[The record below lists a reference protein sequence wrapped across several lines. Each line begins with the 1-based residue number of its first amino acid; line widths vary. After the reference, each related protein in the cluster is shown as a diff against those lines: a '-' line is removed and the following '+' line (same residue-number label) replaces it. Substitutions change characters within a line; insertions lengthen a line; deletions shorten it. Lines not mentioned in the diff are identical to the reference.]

1 MARFTTRQLE
11 AKALDILE
19 TALREGVEHC
29 FRPVGTAFALAYLAN
44 EKEDRRLFD
53 QFWRAL
59 TLDSRQ
65 ERVKRASYA
74 LEAIYILTGHQR
86 PELHRKDFY
95 RGLNWCERKLVDR
108 R

>member
-19 TALREGVEHC
+19 AARREGVEHC

-86 PELHRKDFY
+86 SDQQRRNLYH
-95 RGLNWCERKLVDR
+95 GLNWYERKLVER
-108 R
+108 

>member
-19 TALREGVEHC
+19 AALREGVEHC
-29 FRPVGTAFALAYLAN
+29 IRPVGTAFALAYLAK
-44 EKEDRRLFD
+44 EKEDRRLFG

-65 ERVKRASYA
+65 ERVTFASRLAGVARAS
-74 LEAIYILTGHQR
+74 GPQ
-86 PELHRKDFY
+86 
-95 RGLNWCERKLVDR
+95 W
-108 R
+108 

>member
-19 TALREGVEHC
+19 AALREGVEHC
-29 FRPVGTAFALAYLAN
+29 IRPVGTAFALAYLAN

-65 ERVKRASYA
+65 ERVKRANYA
-74 LEAIYILTGHQR
+74 LEAIYILKGHQR
-86 PELHRKDFY
+86 PDWRRNAFY
-95 RGLNWCERKLVDR
+95 QGLNWYERKLVDR
-108 R
+108 